1 MTCGD
6 HPRISTLGLAKALHP
21 AGWNRLREA
30 QPDGATG
37 EGSRPPASTG
47 SAESAGSAGEVQTAL
62 WQEDTCRARLRTA
75 TEGWL
80 SLPGR
85 PERLPVVIAAV
96 DGDDVLLVARPTWG
110 LGDPA
115 TTVTARLG
123 IGGVT
128 TDLRR
133 WVVRVHGLLQTVVHE
148 DAPSSAADVTGR
160 RHPRGGEP
168 ESEEVVVLALTVERV
183 RGFESGVRRDG
194 G

>member
-30 QPDGATG
+30 QPDEPAE
-37 EGSRPPASTG
+37 EGSRPPAP
-47 SAESAGSAGEVQTAL
+47 AGPAGEVQTAL
-62 WQEDTCRARLRTA
+62 SREDTCRARLRTA

-85 PERLPVVIAAV
+85 AERLPVVIAAV

-115 TTVTARLG
+115 TTVAARLG

-133 WVVRVHGLLQTVVHE
+133 WVVRVHGLLQTVVREASPPRAGLPGGRAHP
-148 DAPSSAADVTGR
+148 DVGAP
-160 RHPRGGEP
+160 EP
-168 ESEEVVVLALTVERV
+168 EEVVVLALTVERV
-183 RGFESGVRRDG
+183 RGFESGG
-194 G
+194 GPTPGPAPV